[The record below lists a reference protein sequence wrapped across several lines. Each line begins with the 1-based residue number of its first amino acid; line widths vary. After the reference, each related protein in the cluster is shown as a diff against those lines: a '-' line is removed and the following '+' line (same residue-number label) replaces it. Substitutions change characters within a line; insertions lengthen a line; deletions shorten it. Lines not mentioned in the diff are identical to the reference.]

1 MSETEVALVTG
12 ASMGI
17 GKAIALRLAEDGIDI
32 AVNFLNHKDEAEAVS
47 ESIRNAGR
55 NSRTYKADIADYEA
69 VQRMVEKA
77 YEELGDISVLV
88 NNAGIYQ
95 RRYIAELSLED
106 WQRTIDVN
114 LTGCFNCSKAVIPK
128 MKEMKR
134 GKIINISSMLGFKGT
149 DHGAHYAASK
159 AGVIGLTK
167 SLALELSPHGI
178 TVNAIA
184 PGAIETSIIAYDSPE
199 NRKKRI
205 DTTPVRRVGE
215 PEEIAA
221 AVSFLVSKEAGYVT
235 GETLHVNGGFLMV

>member
-1 MSETEVALVTG
+1 MSKTEVALVTG

-17 GKAIALRLAEDGIDI
+17 GKAIALQLAEDGFDV
-32 AVNFLNHKDEAEAVS
+32 AVNFLNHKDEAETVS

-69 VQRMVEKA
+69 VQRMVEKVH
-77 YEELGDISVLV
+77 EELGDISVLV

-95 RRYIAELSLED
+95 RKYIAELSLED

-134 GKIINISSMLGFKGT
+134 GRIINISSMLGFKGT
-149 DHGAHYAASK
+149 DHGAHYATSK

-205 DTTPVRRVGE
+205 ETTPVRRVGE

-235 GETLHVNGGFLMV
+235 GETLHMNGGFLMV